1 MEIGNEELK
10 PAEKSGNIWVRRL
23 APNLHLM
30 KAWFLLVYLDGSLR
44 GITVPSWWLHWWA
57 GTPGRQSQVTE
68 LYQPGLW
75 LTDTHTGRVNTW
87 CAMILYSIPRAAPWS
102 MESSADQC
110 YMAREGLWTLVYTWI
125 SIFSTNLGR
134 LGLYNQNQVFR
145 KSHSQN
151 SKWLR
156 DPLDAV
162 CSF

>member
-1 MEIGNEELK
+1 MEIGNEELN

-23 APNLHLM
+23 APNLQLM

-87 CAMILYSIPRAAPWS
+87 CAMILYSIPQAVPWS
-102 MESSADQC
+102 MEHGAWSPALSNATWLGKACRHLFTHESVSSPP
-110 YMAREGLWTLVYTWI
+110 TLGGWVYTTKTK
-125 SIFSTNLGR
+125 FSENHHKTQSDLET
-134 LGLYNQNQVFR
+134 L
-145 KSHSQN
+145 
-151 SKWLR
+151 
-156 DPLDAV
+156 
-162 CSF
+162 